1 MTSYQVKT
9 VGWLILGVGVIAAVL
24 LSLPKRTGN
33 TLEEVRRSGELV
45 VLTRYGSTTFYESRD
60 GLDGYEYALTQAFAE
75 SLGVTVRYVIHDS
88 IPEVLEAIQSGR
100 GHLAAAALTRTEERE
115 QVYLFGPD
123 YKTVQQQVVC
133 HRSGTVP
140 DDVSKLSSVR
150 LLVIGGSSYV
160 ERLNELKQDVPDLKW
175 GTTVELSSD
184 EILEQV
190 ARQEVDCAVADS
202 NIVAINQRYFPDL
215 QIALPISE
223 EQSLAW
229 VLPPGASKL
238 LGALEKFFEQA
249 DDNGLLASLD
259 ERYYGHVT
267 IFDYV
272 DTKRYMRRIRTRLP
286 RYRESFERAG
296 ENHDIPWTLLA
307 AMSYQE
313 SHWNPK
319 ARSPTG
325 VRGMMMLTLPTAR
338 AMGVKNRLDPN
349 QSIMGGARYLARM
362 TERIPE
368 EVEGE
373 DRLWFALAAYNV
385 GFGHLQDARELA
397 KRLGQ
402 DPNRWHSLKTVF
414 PLLSR
419 KKYYRTLTHGYARGS
434 EPVQYVERIRSYL
447 DMLERSLPIYGPVPG
462 VSASAAPLIPPAS
475 DMDTVASAAR
485 QSAQVLPPGSRPAT
499 L

>member
-1 MTSYQVKT
+1 MNSYQIKT
-9 VGWLILGVGVIAAVL
+9 VGWLILGAGIVAAAL
-24 LSLPKRTGN
+24 LSWPNRVDS
-33 TLEEVRRSGELV
+33 TLEDIRRSGELV
-45 VLTRYGSTTFYESRD
+45 VLTRYGSTTFFESRD
-60 GLDGYEYALTQAFAE
+60 GLDGYEYALTQEFAK
-75 SLGVTVRYVIHDS
+75 SLGVTIRYVIHDS
-88 IPEVLEAIQSGR
+88 IPEVLKAIQSGR

-115 QVYLFGPD
+115 AVHVFGPD

-133 HRSGTVP
+133 HRKGTVP
-140 DDVSKLSSVR
+140 KDISELPAVR

-160 ERLNELKQDVPDLKW
+160 ERLRELKEDVPNLEW
-175 GTTVELSSD
+175 GTTVELSTD

-190 ARQEVDCAVADS
+190 SRQEVDCAVSDS

-215 QIALPISE
+215 QIAFPISE

-229 VLPPGASKL
+229 VLPPGANKL
-238 LGALEKFFEQA
+238 MGQLEKFFEEA
-249 DDNGLLASLD
+249 DGNGLLASLD

-272 DTKRYMRRIRTRLP
+272 DTKRYMRRILSRLP
-286 RYRESFERAG
+286 RYRDSFERAA
-296 ENHDIPWTLLA
+296 EKHEIPWTLLA
-307 AMSYQE
+307 AVSYQE
-313 SHWNPK
+313 SHWNPR

-338 AMGVKNRLDPN
+338 AMGVKNRLDPA

-362 TERIPE
+362 IDRIPE
-368 EVEGE
+368 QVEGE
-373 DRLWFALAAYNV
+373 DRVWFALAAYNV

-397 KRLGQ
+397 ERLGQ

-419 KKYYRTLTHGYARGS
+419 KKYYRTLKHGYARGS

-447 DMLERSLPIYGPVPG
+447 DMLERALPIYGPVPG
-462 VSASAAPLIPPAS
+462 VSASAPPSVPKDSVVALGLPPHASAPL
-475 DMDTVASAAR
+475 
-485 QSAQVLPPGSRPAT
+485 
-499 L
+499 

>member
-1 MTSYQVKT
+1 LKH
-9 VGWLILGVGVIAAVL
+9 GINKLRL
-24 LSLPKRTGN
+24 LSLCVALAAAGLYGCGNPSGSTLAEIRRT
-33 TLEEVRRSGELV
+33 GELV
-45 VLTRYGSTTFYESRD
+45 VLTRYGSTTFYESPD
-60 GLDGYEYALTQAFAE
+60 GLDGYEYALTQAFAK
-75 SLGVTVRYVIHDS
+75 SLGVSVRYVIHDS
-88 IPEVLEAIQSGR
+88 IPEVLEAIRSGR

-115 QVYLFGPD
+115 QVHMFGPD

-133 HRSGTVP
+133 HRKATVP
-140 DDVSKLSSVR
+140 KDISELPSVR

-160 ERLNELKQDVPDLKW
+160 ERLRELKLEVPDLEW
-175 GTTVELSSD
+175 GTTVELSTD

-190 ARQEVDCAVADS
+190 ARQEVDCTVSDS
-202 NIVAINQRYFPDL
+202 NIVAINRRYFPDL
-215 QIALPISE
+215 QIAFPISE

-229 VLPPGASKL
+229 VLPPGADKL
-238 LGALEKFFEQA
+238 LLRLEKYFAEA
-249 DDNGLLASLD
+249 DESGLLASLD
-259 ERYYGHVT
+259 ERHYGHVT

-272 DTKRYMRRIRTRLP
+272 DTKRYMRRILSRLP
-286 RYRESFERAG
+286 RYRDSFERAG
-296 ENHDIPWTLLA
+296 EKYDIAWTLLA

-313 SHWNPK
+313 SHWNPR

-338 AMGVKNRLDPN
+338 AMGVKNRLDPS

-362 TERIPE
+362 IKRVPE

-373 DRLWFALAAYNV
+373 DRVWFALAAYNV

-397 KRLGQ
+397 ARLGQ

-419 KKYYRTLTHGYARGS
+419 KKYYRTLEHGYARGS

-447 DMLERSLPIYGPVPG
+447 DMLERALPIYGPVPG
-462 VSASAAPLIPPAS
+462 VSAWATPLDPPPADDGS
-475 DMDTVASAAR
+475 VAFVSPADASESASSLGR
-485 QSAQVLPPGSRPAT
+485 TRL
-499 L
+499 

>member
-1 MTSYQVKT
+1 MNSYQIKT
-9 VGWLILGVGVIAAVL
+9 VGWLVLATGIVAAVL
-24 LSLPKRTGN
+24 LSRPDRTGG
-33 TLEEVRRSGELV
+33 TLEEIRRTGELV

-60 GLDGYEYALTQAFAE
+60 GLDGYEYALTQEFAE
-75 SLGVTVRYVIHDS
+75 SLGVKVRYEILDS
-88 IPEVLEAIQSGR
+88 IPEVLEAIASGR

-115 QVYLFGPD
+115 QAHVFGPD

-133 HRSGTVP
+133 HRKGTVP
-140 DDVSKLSSVR
+140 KSIAELSSVR

-160 ERLNELKQDVPDLKW
+160 ERLRELKVDVPDLEW
-175 GTTVELSSD
+175 GTTVELSTD

-190 ARQEVDCAVADS
+190 SRQEVDCAVSDS

-215 QIALPISE
+215 QIAFPISE

-229 VLPPGASKL
+229 VIPPGADEL
-238 LGALEKFFEQA
+238 LGRLEKFFAEA
-249 DDNGLLASLD
+249 DENGLLAGLD
-259 ERYYGHVT
+259 ERYFGHVT
-267 IFDYV
+267 LFDYV

-286 RYRESFERAG
+286 QYRDSFERAA
-296 ENHDIPWTLLA
+296 EKHNIPWTLLA
-307 AMSYQE
+307 AASYQE
-313 SHWNPK
+313 SHWNPR

-338 AMGVKNRLDPN
+338 AMGVKNRLDPG

-362 TERIPE
+362 IERIPE
-368 EVEGE
+368 SVQGE

-397 KRLGQ
+397 ARLGQ

-419 KKYYRTLTHGYARGS
+419 KKYYRTVKHGYARGS
-434 EPVQYVERIRSYL
+434 EPVEYVERIRSYL
-447 DMLERSLPIYGPVPG
+447 DMLERALPIYGPVPG
-462 VSASAAPLIPPAS
+462 ASASAAPDAS
-475 DMDTVASAAR
+475 ESVPDVRRTR
-485 QSAQVLPPGSRPAT
+485 L
-499 L
+499 

>member
-1 MTSYQVKT
+1 MNGAGS
-9 VGWLILGVGVIAAVL
+9 LLLCAALIAAG
-24 LSLPKRTGN
+24 LSGCGN
-33 TLEEVRRSGELV
+33 PSGSTLEEIRRTGELV
-45 VLTRYGSTTFYESRD
+45 VLTRYGSTTYYESRD

-75 SLGVTVRYVIHDS
+75 SLGVEARYVILDS

-100 GHLAAAALTRTEERE
+100 GHIAAAALTRTEERE
-115 QVYLFGPD
+115 LAHLFGPD

-133 HRSGTVP
+133 HRKGPVP
-140 DDVSKLSSVR
+140 KDISELPSVR
-150 LLVIGGSSYV
+150 LLVLGGSSYV
-160 ERLNELKQDVPDLKW
+160 ERLGELKEEIPGLEW
-175 GTTVELSSD
+175 GTTVELSTD

-190 ARQEVDCAVADS
+190 SRREVDCAVSDS
-202 NIVAINQRYFPDL
+202 NIVAINRRYFPDL
-215 QIALPISE
+215 QIAFPISE

-229 VLPPGASKL
+229 VLPPGADGL
-238 LGALEKFFEQA
+238 LARLEKFFAEA
-249 DDNGLLASLD
+249 DENGLLASLD

-272 DTKRYMRRIRTRLP
+272 DTKRYMRRILNRLP
-286 RYRESFERAG
+286 RYRETFERAAAK
-296 ENHDIPWTLLA
+296 HDVPWTLLA

-313 SHWNPK
+313 SHWNPR

-362 TERIPE
+362 IERVPE
-368 EVEGE
+368 EVSGE

-397 KRLGQ
+397 GRLGQ

-419 KKYYRTLTHGYARGS
+419 KKYYRTLEHGYARGS
-434 EPVQYVERIRSYL
+434 EPVQFVERIRSYA
-447 DMLERSLPIYGPVPG
+447 DMLERALPIYGPVPG
-462 VSASAAPLIPPAS
+462 VSASAARSSIP
-475 DMDTVASAAR
+475 AR
-485 QSAQVLPPGSRPAT
+485 L
-499 L
+499 

>member
-1 MTSYQVKT
+1 MISDEAKT
-9 VGWLILGVGVIAAVL
+9 VLWLVLGGAIIAAILLNLPNRGVG
-24 LSLPKRTGN
+24 
-33 TLEEVRRSGELV
+33 TLEKITRDGELV

-60 GLDGYEYALTQAFAE
+60 GLDGYEHALTQSFAE
-75 SLGVTVRYVIHDS
+75 HLGVPVRYEIMDS
-88 IPEVLEAIQSGR
+88 IPELLEAIESGR
-100 GHLAAAALTRTEERE
+100 GHLAAAALTRTDERE
-115 QVYLFGPD
+115 QKHLFGPD

-133 HRSGTVP
+133 HRKGPVP
-140 DDVSKLSSVR
+140 KDISELPSVR

-160 ERLNELKQDVPDLKW
+160 ERLQELKEEVPNLEW
-175 GTTVELSSD
+175 GTTVELSTD

-202 NIVAINQRYFPDL
+202 NIVAINQRYFPEL
-215 QIALPISE
+215 QIAFPITE

-229 VLPPGASKL
+229 VLPPGSKKL
-238 LGALEKFFEQA
+238 LAELEKYFDQSE
-249 DDNGLLASLD
+249 DSGLLAALD

-272 DTKRYMRRIRTRLP
+272 DTKRFMRRVRSRLP
-286 RYRESFERAG
+286 RYRETFAQAG
-296 ENHDIPWTLLA
+296 EKHDIPWTLLA
-307 AMSYQE
+307 AVSYQE

-338 AMGVKNRLDPN
+338 AMGVKNRLDPD
-349 QSIMGGARYLARM
+349 QSIRGGARYLARM
-362 TERIPE
+362 IDRIPE

-397 KRLGQ
+397 ERLGK

-419 KKYYRTLTHGYARGS
+419 KKYYRTLKHGYARGS
-434 EPVQYVERIRSYL
+434 EPVIYVERIRSYL
-447 DMLERSLPIYGPVPG
+447 DLLERSLPIYGPVPG
-462 VSASAAPLIPPAS
+462 VSASADPSAVPAR
-475 DMDTVASAAR
+475 AY
-485 QSAQVLPPGSRPAT
+485 AT

>member
-1 MTSYQVKT
+1 MSSYQIKT
-9 VGWLILGVGVIAAVL
+9 VGWLVLGTAIVAAVL
-24 LSLPKRTGN
+24 LSLPKQTGT
-33 TLEEVRRSGELV
+33 TLEEIRDSGELV

-60 GLDGYEYALTQAFAE
+60 GLDGYEHALTQELAK

-88 IPEVLEAIQSGR
+88 IPEVLRAIESGR

-115 QVYLFGPD
+115 EAHVFGPD
-123 YKTVQQQVVC
+123 YKSVQQQVVC
-133 HRSGTVP
+133 HRNGVVP
-140 DDVSKLSSVR
+140 KDIFELPSVR

-160 ERLNELKQDVPDLKW
+160 ERLRELKEEVPELEW
-175 GTTVELSSD
+175 GTTVELSTD

-190 ARQEVDCAVADS
+190 SRQEVDCAVSDS

-215 QIALPISE
+215 QIAFPISE

-229 VLPPGASKL
+229 VLPPGADKL
-238 LGALEKFFEQA
+238 MARLEKFFEES
-249 DDNGLLASLD
+249 DENGLLASLD

-272 DTKRYMRRIRTRLP
+272 DTKRYMRRILTRLP
-286 RYRESFERAG
+286 RYRESFEQAAEKHG
-296 ENHDIPWTLLA
+296 IPWTLLA
-307 AMSYQE
+307 SMSYQE
-313 SHWNPK
+313 SHWNPR

-325 VRGMMMLTLPTAR
+325 VRGMMMLTLPTAK
-338 AMGVKNRLDPN
+338 AMGVKNRLDPS

-362 TERIPE
+362 IDRIPE
-368 EVEGE
+368 EVEGD

-397 KRLGQ
+397 ERLGE

-419 KKYYRTLTHGYARGS
+419 KKYYRTLKHGYARGS

-447 DMLERSLPIYGPVPG
+447 DMLERALPIYGPVPG
-462 VSASAAPLIPPAS
+462 VSASANPSAPDSSAS
-475 DMDTVASAAR
+475 
-485 QSAQVLPPGSRPAT
+485 L
-499 L
+499 

>member
-1 MTSYQVKT
+1 MKARS
-9 VGWLILGVGVIAAVL
+9 LLLCAALVAGGITGCGD
-24 LSLPKRTGN
+24 PEGN
-33 TLEEVRRSGELV
+33 TLEEIRRTGELV

-75 SLGVTVRYVIHDS
+75 SLGVKVRYVVLDS

-115 QVYLFGPD
+115 QVHNFGPD

-133 HRSGTVP
+133 HRGGTVP
-140 DDVSKLSSVR
+140 KDISELPTVR
-150 LLVIGGSSYV
+150 LLVIDGSSYV
-160 ERLNELKQDVPDLKW
+160 ERLQELKQDVPNLEW

-184 EILEQV
+184 EVLEQV
-190 ARQEVDCAVADS
+190 SRQDVDCAVADS

-215 QIALPISE
+215 EIAFPISE

-229 VLPPGASKL
+229 VLAPGAKRL
-238 LGALEKFFEQA
+238 TARLEKWFAEA
-249 DDNGLLASLD
+249 DENGLLASLD

-272 DTKRYMRRIRTRLP
+272 DTKRYMRRILNRLP
-286 RYRESFERAG
+286 RYRESFERAAAV
-296 ENHDIPWTLLA
+296 HDIPWKLLA
-307 AMSYQE
+307 AVSYQE
-313 SHWNPK
+313 SHWNPR

-338 AMGVKNRLDPN
+338 AMGVNNRLDPD
-349 QSIMGGARYLARM
+349 QSIMGGARYLAKM
-362 TERIPE
+362 IERIPE

-373 DRLWFALAAYNV
+373 DRLWFALAAYNI

-397 KRLGQ
+397 ERLDQ
-402 DPNRWHSLKTVF
+402 DPHRWHSLKTVL

-419 KKYYRTLTHGYARGS
+419 KKYFRTLKHGYARGS
-434 EPVQYVERIRSYL
+434 EPVHYVERIRSYL
-447 DMLERSLPIYGPVPG
+447 DMLERALPSHGPVPG
-462 VSASAAPLIPPAS
+462 VSASAEVDGPA
-475 DMDTVASAAR
+475 
-485 QSAQVLPPGSRPAT
+485 L
-499 L
+499 